1 MSERPRP
8 AHAAR
13 ELRSFRL
20 PAETASR
27 LDLTAA
33 ESGMT
38 RTALAERLLDEGL
51 RRLRHPRI
59 DFVDGPAGRR
69 PFVIGTG
76 LDVWEIVETI
86 RANDGSVEE
95 SATYLAVA
103 PAIVE
108 AAARYHAEFADE
120 IDRRIDANEAMA
132 DREEQ
137 LYRQQVTR
145 RA

>member
-8 AHAAR
+8 AHAVR

-27 LDLTAA
+27 LDLSAA

-69 PFVIGTG
+69 PFVVGTG
-76 LDVWEIVETI
+76 LDVWEVVATL
-86 RANDGSVEE
+86 RANGGSVGE
-95 SATYLAVA
+95 SADYLGVP

-108 AAARYHAEFADE
+108 AAGRYHAEFADE
-120 IDRRIDANEAMA
+120 IDRWIDANDAVAE
-132 DREEQ
+132 REEV
-137 LYRQQVTR
+137 LYRQRISR

>member
-8 AHAAR
+8 AHAVR

-27 LDLTAA
+27 LDLSAA

-69 PFVIGTG
+69 PFVVGTG
-76 LDVWEIVETI
+76 LDVWEVVATL
-86 RANDGSVEE
+86 RANAGSVGE
-95 SATYLAVA
+95 SADYLGVP
-103 PAIVE
+103 PALVE

-120 IDRRIDANEAMA
+120 IDRWIDANEAVA
-132 DREEQ
+132 EREEQ
-137 LYRQQVTR
+137 LYRQRVMR

>member
-1 MSERPRP
+1 MSEGPRP
-8 AHAAR
+8 THAVR

-20 PAETASR
+20 PADTASR

-33 ESGMT
+33 ASGMT

-69 PFVIGTG
+69 PFILGTG
-76 LDVWEIVETI
+76 LDVWEIVATI
-86 RANDGSVEE
+86 KASNGSVEE
-95 SATYLAVA
+95 AAEYLQAS

-108 AAARYHAEFADE
+108 AAARYHAEFRDE
-120 IDRRIDANEAMA
+120 IDRWIETNEKMA
-132 DREEQ
+132 DREER
-137 LYRQQVTR
+137 LHRRQITNE
-145 RA
+145 A

>member
-1 MSERPRP
+1 MSERARP
-8 AHAAR
+8 AHAVR

-20 PAETASR
+20 PADTASR
-27 LDLTAA
+27 LDLSAA

-69 PFVIGTG
+69 PFVVGAG
-76 LDVWEIVETI
+76 LDVWEVVATL
-86 RANDGSVEE
+86 RVNGGSVQD
-95 SATYLAVA
+95 SADYLGVPPAAVD
-103 PAIVE
+103 
-108 AAARYHAEFADE
+108 AAARYSAEFADE
-120 IDRRIDANEAMA
+120 IDRWIDTNESMA
-132 DREEQ
+132 EREEQ
-137 LYRQQVTR
+137 LYRQRVMR

>member
-1 MSERPRP
+1 MGDRPRP
-8 AHAAR
+8 THAVR

-20 PAETASR
+20 HAETASR
-27 LDLTAA
+27 LDLSAA
-33 ESGMT
+33 ASGMT

-69 PFVIGTG
+69 PFVLGTG
-76 LDVWEIVETI
+76 LDVWEIVATI
-86 RANDGSVEE
+86 RANNGSVEE
-95 SATYLAVA
+95 SAAHLQVS
-103 PAIVE
+103 PATVD

-120 IDRRIDANEAMA
+120 IDRWIDSNEAMA
-132 DREEQ
+132 EREER

-145 RA
+145 QA